1 MDSFKFI
8 IDSFFFSHVRTP
20 FFVICAVVVLTTVA
34 VSVMAAKEI
43 KADKARKEE
52 KKDV

>member
-1 MDSFKFI
+1 MNSFKFI

-20 FFVICAVVVLTTVA
+20 FFIICAVVVLITVT

-43 KADKARKEE
+43 KAQKARETE
-52 KKDV
+52 RKDV